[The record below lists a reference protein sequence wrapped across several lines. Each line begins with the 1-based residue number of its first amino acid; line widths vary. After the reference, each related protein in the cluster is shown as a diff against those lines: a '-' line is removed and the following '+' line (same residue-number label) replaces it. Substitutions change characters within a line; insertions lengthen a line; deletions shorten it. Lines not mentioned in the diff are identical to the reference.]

1 MRILRA
7 MFFRLRGLF
16 RKEQLDRELGD
27 ELESHLA
34 MHVQDNLHSGMTI
47 EEARRD
53 AMIKLGGIEQTK
65 QKYREQRG
73 VPLLETIWKD
83 AGFGM
88 RMLRKN
94 PAFTVVAV
102 LTLALGIGANTAI
115 FSLVNGVLLRSLPY
129 QRPSELVEI
138 YARNAA
144 FDFSDLGMSVPDV
157 ADIRAGTTAFVSSA
171 MYQDAPKDLTG
182 AGRPERIEGAKVSE
196 EYFSVLGIHAVVGRV
211 FDAADMRPGT
221 NTVILSHA
229 LWRDR
234 FGSDAG
240 AIGKSITLDARLWAS
255 CLRRG
260 WPAIPR
266 YGWPSFQVR
275 KRWLPAKGST
285 FPSSRD

>member
-1 MRILRA
+1 MRWTRRSY
-7 MFFRLRGLF
+7 FRLGSLF
-16 RKEQLDRELGD
+16 RKERLDRELD
-27 ELESHLA
+27 EEVASHLA
-34 MHVQDNLHSGMTI
+34 MNVEDNLRAGMTP

-53 AMIKLGGIEQTK
+53 ALMKLGGIEQTK
-65 QKYREQRG
+65 EIYREHRG
-73 VPLLETIWKD
+73 VAWLETVAQD
-83 AGFGM
+83 VRFGL

-94 PAFTVVAV
+94 PGFTVVAV

-115 FSLVNGVLLRSLPY
+115 FSVINGVLLRSLPY

-221 NTVILSHA
+221 NTGHFESCA
-229 LWRDR
+229 LE
-234 FGSDAG
+234 GS
-240 AIGKSITLDARLWAS
+240 IR
-255 CLRRG
+255 
-260 WPAIPR
+260 
-266 YGWPSFQVR
+266 
-275 KRWLPAKGST
+275 
-285 FPSSRD
+285 